1 MALIWRDDHLTA
13 GAWATCG
20 MIGDRK
26 VGKGL
31 VRVVLGCLIGEM
43 REAWKLSYSRFS
55 CAAVYAIVVTVVA
68 RRKTTQVTR

>member
-26 VGKGL
+26 KGGQEERWGWAWL
-31 VRVVLGCLIGEM
+31 GWYWGVLSE
-43 REAWKLSYSRFS
+43 K
-55 CAAVYAIVVTVVA
+55 
-68 RRKTTQVTR
+68 